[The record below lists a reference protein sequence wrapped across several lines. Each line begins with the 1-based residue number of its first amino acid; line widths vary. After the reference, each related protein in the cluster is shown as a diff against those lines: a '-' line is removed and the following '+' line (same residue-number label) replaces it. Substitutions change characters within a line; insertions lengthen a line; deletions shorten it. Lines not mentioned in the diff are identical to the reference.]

1 MRITPMDIEQQEFSR
16 SFRGYNEEEVDDFLD
31 KIVKD
36 YEELINENVSLNE
49 EIEKMQEK
57 LKEFSEIEETL
68 RSALLNAQ
76 KSAEEMRSR
85 VEDEAK
91 IIIEKAQMDAKVLK
105 QQFLQREDSV
115 KNEIDKLRRYKF
127 IFKEKFKSMLN
138 LYLKM
143 VESEDFEE
151 KLNDCFQSTAGL
163 AYFGHGGEDTGNRQK
178 VVDIIGAVTDKEDEA
193 VSEFTEKFDGVK
205 LTPEQMQERFVKI
218 INNIATKNLSIIRV
232 GRCLIFDNEIM

>member
-1 MRITPMDIEQQEFSR
+1 MRITPMDIEQQEFTR

-36 YEELINENVSLNE
+36 YEELINENLRLNE

-76 KSAEEMRSR
+76 KSAEEMKGR
-85 VEDEAK
+85 VESEAK
-91 IIIEKAQMDAKVLK
+91 IIIEKAEMEAKSLK
-105 QQFLQREDSV
+105 QKVFQREDLV
-115 KNEIDKLRRYKF
+115 KNEIDNLRRYKF

-151 KLNDCFQSTAGL
+151 KGNYKIEEEVSKGKAEKRVSGGKVDKLEGL
-163 AYFGHGGEDTGNRQK
+163 GIENNYKIKET
-178 VVDIIGAVTDKEDEA
+178 EDE
-193 VSEFTEKFDGVK
+193 
-205 LTPEQMQERFVKI
+205 QRYQ
-218 INNIATKNLSIIRV
+218 
-232 GRCLIFDNEIM
+232 

>member
-1 MRITPMDIEQQEFSR
+1 MRITPMDIEQQEFTR

-36 YEELINENVSLNE
+36 YEELINENLRLNE

-76 KSAEEMRSR
+76 KSAEEMKGR
-85 VEDEAK
+85 VENEAK
-91 IIIEKAQMDAKVLK
+91 IIIEKAEMEAKALK
-105 QQFLQREDSV
+105 QQFFQKEDQA
-115 KNEIDKLRRYKF
+115 KNEIDNLRRYKF

-151 KLNDCFQSTAGL
+151 KGNYKIEEEDISKEKI
-163 AYFGHGGEDTGNRQK
+163 GELKIEQNSK
-178 VVDIIGAVTDKEDEA
+178 IKE
-193 VSEFTEKFDGVK
+193 TEN
-205 LTPEQMQERFVKI
+205 EQQY
-218 INNIATKNLSIIRV
+218 
-232 GRCLIFDNEIM
+232 

>member
-1 MRITPMDIEQQEFSR
+1 MRITPMDIEQQEFSK

-36 YEELINENVSLNE
+36 YEELINENVRLNE

-76 KSAEEMRSR
+76 KSAEEMKGR
-85 VEDEAK
+85 VESEAK
-91 IIIEKAQMDAKVLK
+91 IIIEKAELEAKSLK
-105 QQFLQREDSV
+105 QEVFQREDLV
-115 KNEIDKLRRYKF
+115 KNEIDNLRRYKF

-143 VESEDFEE
+143 VEDEDFEE
-151 KLNDCFQSTAGL
+151 KGNYKIEEEVSKEKAEERVSGEKVDKLEGL
-163 AYFGHGGEDTGNRQK
+163 GVEDNFK
-178 VVDIIGAVTDKEDEA
+178 IKE
-193 VSEFTEKFDGVK
+193 TEN
-205 LTPEQMQERFVKI
+205 EQ
-218 INNIATKNLSIIRV
+218 
-232 GRCLIFDNEIM
+232 

>member
-1 MRITPMDIEQQEFSR
+1 MRITPMDIEQQEFTK

-36 YEELINENVSLNE
+36 YEELINENVRLNE

-57 LKEFSEIEETL
+57 LKEFSQIEETL

-76 KSAEEMRSR
+76 KSAEEMKGR
-85 VEDEAK
+85 VESEAK
-91 IIIEKAQMDAKVLK
+91 IIIEKAELEAKSLK
-105 QQFLQREDSV
+105 QQVFQREDLV

-143 VESEDFEE
+143 IENEEFEE
-151 KLNDCFQSTAGL
+151 EGNYEIKEEVSKEKPEKRVSGEKVDKLEGL
-163 AYFGHGGEDTGNRQK
+163 GIENNFKIKETEDDQR
-178 VVDIIGAVTDKEDEA
+178 
-193 VSEFTEKFDGVK
+193 
-205 LTPEQMQERFVKI
+205 
-218 INNIATKNLSIIRV
+218 
-232 GRCLIFDNEIM
+232 

>member
-1 MRITPMDIEQQEFSR
+1 MRITPMDIEQQEFSK

-36 YEELINENVSLNE
+36 YEELINENVRLNE
-49 EIEKMQEK
+49 EIEGMQEK

-76 KSAEEMRSR
+76 KSAEETKGR
-85 VEDEAK
+85 VESEAK
-91 IIIEKAQMDAKVLK
+91 IIIEKAELEAKSLK
-105 QQFLQREDSV
+105 QEVFQREDLV
-115 KNEIDKLRRYKF
+115 KNEIDNLRRYKF

-151 KLNDCFQSTAGL
+151 KGNYDIK
-163 AYFGHGGEDTGNRQK
+163 GEEISKEKIKEK
-178 VVDIIGAVTDKEDEA
+178 VSKEKADELPLEQNSKIEETEDE
-193 VSEFTEKFDGVK
+193 
-205 LTPEQMQERFVKI
+205 Q
-218 INNIATKNLSIIRV
+218 
-232 GRCLIFDNEIM
+232 

>member
-36 YEELINENVSLNE
+36 YEELINENLKLNE
-49 EIEKMQEK
+49 EIERMQEK
-57 LKEFSEIEETL
+57 LKEFSQIEETL

-76 KSAEEMRSR
+76 KSAEEMKER

-91 IIIEKAQMDAKVLK
+91 VIIEKAEMEAKALK
-105 QQFLQREDSV
+105 QQVFQREDQV
-115 KNEIDKLRRYKF
+115 KNEVDNLRRYKF

-143 VESEDFEE
+143 IESEDFEE
-151 KLNDCFQSTAGL
+151 EGNYDIKGEEVSKKKTKEILPEEKTGKLEGL
-163 AYFGHGGEDTGNRQK
+163 AVEKDSK
-178 VVDIIGAVTDKEDEA
+178 IEEIEDEH
-193 VSEFTEKFDGVK
+193 
-205 LTPEQMQERFVKI
+205 QYQ
-218 INNIATKNLSIIRV
+218 
-232 GRCLIFDNEIM
+232 

>member
-36 YEELINENVSLNE
+36 YEELINENVRLNE

-76 KSAEEMRSR
+76 KSAEEMKGR
-85 VEDEAK
+85 VEEEAK
-91 IIIEKAQMDAKVLK
+91 VIIEKAEMDAKTLK
-105 QQFLQREDSV
+105 QQVFQREDLV
-115 KNEIDKLRRYKF
+115 KNEIDNLRRYKF
-127 IFKEKFKSMLN
+127 TFKEKFKSMLN

-143 VESEDFEE
+143 IENEDFEE
-151 KLNDCFQSTAGL
+151 EGNYDIKEEEVSKEKMEEEDSKNKADKLRGL
-163 AYFGHGGEDTGNRQK
+163 AAEQNSEIKET
-178 VVDIIGAVTDKEDEA
+178 EDE
-193 VSEFTEKFDGVK
+193 
-205 LTPEQMQERFVKI
+205 QQYQ
-218 INNIATKNLSIIRV
+218 
-232 GRCLIFDNEIM
+232 

>member
-36 YEELINENVSLNE
+36 YEELINENVRLNE

-76 KSAEEMRSR
+76 KSAEEMKGR
-85 VEDEAK
+85 VKEEAK
-91 IIIEKAQMDAKVLK
+91 VIIEKAEMDAKTLK
-105 QQFLQREDSV
+105 QQVLQREDLL
-115 KNEIDKLRRYKF
+115 KNEIDNLRRYKF
-127 IFKEKFKSMLN
+127 TFKEKFKSMLN

-143 VESEDFEE
+143 IENEDFEE
-151 KLNDCFQSTAGL
+151 EGNYDIKEEEISKEKIGKEVSEEKVEKRVYGEKTDKLEGL
-163 AYFGHGGEDTGNRQK
+163 AT
-178 VVDIIGAVTDKEDEA
+178 KEDYKIE
-193 VSEFTEKFDGVK
+193 ETED
-205 LTPEQMQERFVKI
+205 EQRYQ
-218 INNIATKNLSIIRV
+218 
-232 GRCLIFDNEIM
+232 

>member
-36 YEELINENVSLNE
+36 YEELINENARLNE

-57 LKEFSEIEETL
+57 LKEFSQIEETL

-76 KSAEEMRSR
+76 KSAEEIRER

-91 IIIEKAQMDAKVLK
+91 IIIEKAEASAKALK
-105 QQFLQREDSV
+105 QKILQREDLV
-115 KNEIDKLRRYKF
+115 KNEIDSLRRYKF

-143 VESEDFEE
+143 IENEEFEE
-151 KLNDCFQSTAGL
+151 EGNYDIKEEEVSKEKIEKKISEENTDRLKGL
-163 AYFGHGGEDTGNRQK
+163 IEEQNIK
-178 VVDIIGAVTDKEDEA
+178 IKEIDDE
-193 VSEFTEKFDGVK
+193 
-205 LTPEQMQERFVKI
+205 QRY
-218 INNIATKNLSIIRV
+218 R
-232 GRCLIFDNEIM
+232 

>member
-36 YEELINENVSLNE
+36 YEELINENIRLNE
-49 EIEKMQEK
+49 EIEKMKER

-76 KSAEEMRSR
+76 KSAAEMKGR
-85 VEDEAK
+85 VENEAK
-91 IIIEKAQMDAKVLK
+91 IIIEKADIEAEMIK
-105 QQFLQREDSV
+105 QRASQREDKV
-115 KNEIDKLRRYKF
+115 KNEIDNLRRYKY

-143 VESEDFEE
+143 LETEGFEE
-151 KLNDCFQSTAGL
+151 Q
-163 AYFGHGGEDTGNRQK
+163 GNY
-178 VVDIIGAVTDKEDEA
+178 
-193 VSEFTEKFDGVK
+193 KFSK
-205 LTPEQMQERFVKI
+205 KS
-218 INNIATKNLSIIRV
+218 INNKKIDELIAEKDIVIEETE
-232 GRCLIFDNEIM
+232 NE